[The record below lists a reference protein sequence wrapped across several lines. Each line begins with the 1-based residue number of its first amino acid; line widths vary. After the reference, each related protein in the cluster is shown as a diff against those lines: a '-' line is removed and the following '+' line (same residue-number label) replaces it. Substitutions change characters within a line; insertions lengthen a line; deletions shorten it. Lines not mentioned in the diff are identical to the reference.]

1 MTEPAASPHFLVLSG
16 VGVGRRL
23 PLPAAGA
30 VLGRHPDVELS
41 FDRDGDLE
49 VSGRHAELRPS
60 GSGWSI
66 RDLGSRNGTYVNGER
81 ITDARPLG
89 GGDRVRLGP
98 GGPLLEFRLVAPA
111 EGSISQI
118 VRARAARQTAVLRR
132 TALALVALLLLATAG
147 FGMREW
153 HQRSEWA
160 RERGTMQA
168 RIDSVL
174 AAGEVSASA
183 LQGQVAALSSALTRS
198 QQEVSAA
205 RDELARAERARG
217 GGGGGD
223 IPRLRA
229 ELQSAL
235 AELAR
240 QQEAAGLDFRGI
252 QRRNQ
257 PAVALVFVESSSG
270 EVSTATAFAVRRDAV
285 LLTNRHAVLG
295 PGGNDQPRRIAI
307 QFSGSRQVW
316 PARLIASSREID
328 LAAVK
333 VDNIVGDVPTI
344 GSLNLRPDTLAA
356 GAPVALIGFPL
367 GGANGSD
374 DRSRPARPLLSAGV
388 ISGVE
393 DQLLEVRG
401 FGAAGGSGSPLFD
414 RNGQVAGILFGGR
427 HDAAGRQTLLA
438 VPASA
443 AAKLLAAVH

>member
-1 MTEPAASPHFLVLSG
+1 VTESAATPHFLVLSG

-30 VLGRHPDVELS
+30 VLGRHPDVELP

-60 GSGWSI
+60 GSGWWI
-66 RDLGSRNGTYVNGER
+66 RDLGSRNGTFVNGER

-111 EGSISQI
+111 EGSISQM

-132 TALALVALLLLATAG
+132 TAGGLVALLFLATAG

-198 QQEVSAA
+198 QEEVSAA
-205 RDELARAERARG
+205 RDELAKAERGR

-257 PAVALVFVESSSG
+257 PAVALVFVESSTG

-333 VDNIVGDVPTI
+333 VDNIVGDVPTV
-344 GSLNLRPDTLAA
+344 GPLNLRSDTLAA

-367 GGANGSD
+367 GGANGSE

-438 VPASA
+438 VPAAA
-443 AAKLLAAVH
+443 AAKLLAAIR

>member
-1 MTEPAASPHFLVLSG
+1 
-16 VGVGRRL
+16 
-23 PLPAAGA
+23 
-30 VLGRHPDVELS
+30 VELR
-41 FDRDGDLE
+41 FDPDGDLE

-60 GSGWSI
+60 GGAWVV
-66 RDLGSRNGTYVNGER
+66 RDLGSRNGTFVNGER
-81 ITDARPLG
+81 IADARPLG

-98 GGPLLEFRLVAPA
+98 TGPLLEFRLAGAP
-111 EGSISQI
+111 ESSISQM
-118 VRARAARQTAVLRR
+118 VRARAASQTLALRR
-132 TALALVALLLLATAG
+132 TAGALVLLLCLATAA

-174 AAGEVSASA
+174 AAGETSANA
-183 LQGQVAALSSALTRS
+183 LSGQVAALSTALRHS
-198 QQEVSAA
+198 QEEISAA
-205 RDELARAERARG
+205 REELARAEQGRG
-217 GGGGGD
+217 GDGSD

-257 PAVALVFVESSSG
+257 PAVAIVFVESSTG

-295 PGGNDQPRRIAI
+295 PGGDDQPRRIAV

-316 PARLIASSREID
+316 PARLLASSRESD

-333 VDNIVGDVPTI
+333 VDNIVGDVPTV
-344 GSLNLRPDTLAA
+344 GALNLRPDTLAA

-367 GGANGSD
+367 GGAGGSD
-374 DRSRPARPLLSAGV
+374 DRTRPARPLLSAGV
-388 ISGVE
+388 IAGIE
-393 DQLLEVRG
+393 DQQLEVHG

-438 VPASA
+438 VPATA
-443 AAKLLAAVH
+443 AAKLLAALR

>member
-1 MTEPAASPHFLVLSG
+1 VTEPAASPHFLVLSG
-16 VGVGRRL
+16 VEVGRRR

-30 VLGRHPDVELS
+30 ILGRHPDVELP

-60 GSGWSI
+60 GEGWWI
-66 RDLGSRNGTYVNGER
+66 RDLGSRNGTFVNGER

-98 GGPLLEFRLVAPA
+98 TGPLLEFRLVAPA
-111 EGSISQI
+111 EGSISQM
-118 VRARAARQTAVLRR
+118 VRARAARQTAILRR
-132 TALALVALLLLATAG
+132 TALALVALLFLATAA

-153 HQRSEWA
+153 RQRSEWA

-198 QQEVSAA
+198 QAEVSAA
-205 RDELARAERARG
+205 RDELAKAERGR

-257 PAVALVFVESSSG
+257 PAVALLFVESSSG

-295 PGGNDQPRRIAI
+295 PDGNDPPRRIAV

-316 PARLIASSREID
+316 PARLIASSHEVD

-333 VDNIVGDVPTI
+333 VDNIVGDVPTV
-344 GSLNLRPDTLAA
+344 GALNLRPDTLGA

-367 GGANGSD
+367 GGADGSE

-388 ISGVE
+388 ISGVG

-401 FGAAGGSGSPLFD
+401 FGAAGGSGSPIFD
-414 RNGQVAGILFGGR
+414 RNGQVTGILFGGR
-427 HDAAGRQTLLA
+427 HDASGRQTLLA

-443 AAKLLAAVH
+443 AAKLLAAVR